1 MGNKGTGELS
11 QILVCGLINVET
23 TLRIE
28 GFPLAY
34 EPVLYPFNGIH
45 SSVSGVGYNVAKA
58 LTVLGDTVRLLAIV
72 GEDDAGILVR
82 RALEQN
88 YIPAAGVLAQ
98 AAHTAQSVILYDPSG
113 RRMIHTDL
121 KDMQQQLYPVERFV
135 ANLEQCD
142 LAILCNINYSRP
154 FLALAQQANVPI
166 ATDVHAIHDLE
177 DPYNGDYMAA
187 ARILFMSHER
197 LPVSAREWAERVMR
211 RYGPEVLV
219 IALGADGAL
228 LAVKSS
234 GLLEHL
240 PAVVTRPIVS
250 TIGAGDAL
258 FSSFCHFY
266 VQNGDPYAALQR
278 AILFASYKIGEPG
291 AAAGFLTET
300 ALNLLFKK
308 IPS

>member
-1 MGNKGTGELS
+1 MS
-11 QILVCGLINVET
+11 QILVCGLVNIET

-34 EPVLYPFNGIH
+34 DPVRYPFHGIH

-58 LTVLGDTVRLLAIV
+58 LTTLGDGVRLLAIV
-72 GEDDAGILVR
+72 GEDDAGILVH
-82 RALEQN
+82 RALERDR
-88 YIPAAGVLAQ
+88 IPTAGILAQ

-121 KDMQQQLYPVERFV
+121 KDMQQQVYPPERF
-135 ANLEQCD
+135 AASLKGCD
-142 LAILCNINYSRP
+142 LAVLCNINYSRP

-166 ATDVHAIHDLE
+166 AADVHAIYELE

-187 ARILFMSHER
+187 ADILFMSHER
-197 LPVSAREWAERVMR
+197 LPMPPPEWAQQVMR
-211 RYGPEVLV
+211 RYAPAVLV
-219 IALGADGAL
+219 IGMGADGAL
-228 LAVKSS
+228 LAVKEN
-234 GLLEHL
+234 GLRQRL

-266 VQNGDPYAALQR
+266 LQSGNPYAALQR

-291 AAAGFLTET
+291 AAAGFLDEA
-300 ALNLLFKK
+300 ALNSLLSKSFAF
-308 IPS
+308 

>member
-1 MGNKGTGELS
+1 MS
-11 QILVCGLINVET
+11 QILVCGLVNIET

-34 EPVLYPFNGIH
+34 DPVRYPFHGIH

-58 LTVLGDTVRLLAIV
+58 LTTLGDGVRLLAIV
-72 GEDDAGILVR
+72 GEDDAGILVH
-82 RALEQN
+82 RALERDR
-88 YIPAAGVLAQ
+88 IPTPGILAQ

-121 KDMQQQLYPVERFV
+121 KDMQQQVYPPERF
-135 ANLEQCD
+135 AASLKGCD
-142 LAILCNINYSRP
+142 LAVLCNINYSRP

-166 ATDVHAIHDLE
+166 AADVHAIYELE

-187 ARILFMSHER
+187 ADILFMSHER
-197 LPVSAREWAERVMR
+197 LPMPPPEWAQQVMR
-211 RYGPEVLV
+211 RYAPAVLV
-219 IALGADGAL
+219 IGMGADGAL
-228 LAVKSS
+228 LAVKEN
-234 GLLEHL
+234 GLRQRL

-266 VQNGDPYAALQR
+266 LQSGDPYAALQR
-278 AILFASYKIGEPG
+278 AIHFASYKIGEPG
-291 AAAGFLTET
+291 AAAGFLDEA
-300 ALNLLFKK
+300 ALNSLLSKSFAF
-308 IPS
+308 

>member
-1 MGNKGTGELS
+1 MS
-11 QILVCGLINVET
+11 QVLVCGLVNIET

-34 EPVLYPFNGIH
+34 DPVRYPFHGIH

-58 LTVLGDTVRLLAIV
+58 LTVLGNMVRLLAIV

-82 RALEQN
+82 HALERDH
-88 YIPAAGVLAQ
+88 IPTAGVLAQ

-121 KDMQQQLYPVERFV
+121 KDMQQQVYPPEYFV
-135 ANLEQCD
+135 ASLKGCD
-142 LAILCNINYSRP
+142 LAVLCNINYSRP
-154 FLALAQQANVPI
+154 FLALAQQANLPI
-166 ATDVHAIHDLE
+166 AADVHAIYELE

-187 ARILFMSHER
+187 ANILFMSHER
-197 LPVSAREWAERVMR
+197 LPMPPHEWAQQVIQ
-211 RYGPEVLV
+211 RYAPAVLV
-219 IALGADGAL
+219 IGMGADGAL

-234 GLLEHL
+234 RLLEHL
-240 PAVVTRPIVS
+240 PAVATRPIVS

-266 VQNGDPYAALQR
+266 LQSGNPYTALQH

-291 AAAGFLTET
+291 AAAGFLDES
-300 ALNLLFKK
+300 ALNLLFKQ
-308 IPS
+308 IS